1 MKSILYARISDNVL
15 DPEDWPVRRLI
26 IEDERII
33 DHTEMPMT
41 GYPLRSFAGG
51 PQAGWTL
58 EQLLAWSGTDFTG
71 QHPEESH
78 DLKAEGD
85 ERYHFV
91 HLQEHLIELLTRGK
105 VRRHVRIDIAAENE
119 KRARGQVGYFQ
130 GRRRDALYE
139 GNMQAFKAAEREIEA
154 SKAIHQEALQALED
168 EKKRYGKS

>member
-58 EQLLAWSGTDFTG
+58 EQLLAWSGTDSQASTQRNLTTSRQRVMNATTSFT
-71 QHPEESH
+71 
-78 DLKAEGD
+78 
-85 ERYHFV
+85 Y
-91 HLQEHLIELLTRGK
+91 
-105 VRRHVRIDIAAENE
+105 
-119 KRARGQVGYFQ
+119 
-130 GRRRDALYE
+130 
-139 GNMQAFKAAEREIEA
+139 
-154 SKAIHQEALQALED
+154 
-168 EKKRYGKS
+168 KSIS